1 MDKDFEYEQFQA
13 FMRHLSGIGEAIG
26 LEQRARTFSQL
37 ESLDELENKVST
49 RPMYNSAEELINS
62 VKDMK

>member
-1 MDKDFEYEQFQA
+1 MDKDFEYDQFQA
-13 FMRHLSGIGEAIG
+13 FMRHLSGLGEAIA

-37 ESLDELENKVST
+37 ESLDKLESKVST
-49 RPMYNSAEELINS
+49 RPMYNSAEELMNS